1 MKGKRRRGR
10 QKKRWE
16 DNTKEWTGMDFAS
29 STRAAENRCSVR
41 GKKGNRTEP
50 NRTNGL
56 YRTEPTK
63 ISDCCGTGF
72 YLRHRTEPT
81 NSIITAY
88 FIIISFH
95 FIKLITYY
103 SRFYLFKYHLLYLR
117 S

>member
-1 MKGKRRRGR
+1 MTIPGSKCNQGLLFTNVGF
-10 QKKRWE
+10 E
-16 DNTKEWTGMDFAS
+16 INCALGACDFLL
-29 STRAAENRCSVR
+29 VG

-63 ISDCCGTGF
+63 IPDCCGTGF

-81 NSIITAY
+81 NAIFTAY

-95 FIKLITYY
+95 FI
-103 SRFYLFKYHLLYLR
+103 
-117 S
+117 